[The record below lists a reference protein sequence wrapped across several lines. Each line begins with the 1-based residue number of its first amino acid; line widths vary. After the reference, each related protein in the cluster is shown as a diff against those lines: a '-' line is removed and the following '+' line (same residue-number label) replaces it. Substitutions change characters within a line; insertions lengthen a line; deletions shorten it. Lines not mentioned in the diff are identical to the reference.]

1 RPIDEKWHFGLGLY
15 VPFGVISDY
24 EKSFQGRNHG
34 LYSQV
39 QVTTLQPTVS
49 YKINDR
55 VAVGFG
61 PTINKI
67 DGKLTSNPL
76 ANAGL
81 PGAKARIKGDDI
93 AYGFN
98 LGVLVDVT
106 DRLSWGLSYRSKV
119 DYKLEGHISYIDFP
133 APLEGRYDGSVDI
146 TMPESVDTSV
156 TYRANDKWTLYAG
169 STWTR
174 WRRLEELNV
183 ANAGL
188 LGNRVEPLNWENS
201 WAHAIGAAY
210 QVTPAVVLRS
220 GFAMDASPT
229 NNEHRTVRI
238 PVSNR
243 KIYSLGLGWNID
255 RDWTLDVAYAYVDES
270 KGRVSQ
276 GDYAAEYE
284 NSAHGLGVQLTHRFC
299 SISLHRKPPRSPG
312 GFAVCL
318 VQTRL
323 VVASNPVYRAP
334 DQFPDHADCLH
345 GEQYSPALPKAAWHR
360 ARQSDRRHPVH
371 NRQATVRKRES
382 TEKSVAWGS
391 PRMGWIPEFGPTSR
405 GEVRIGCAPAAPDY
419 RCEKLAE
426 DQGFEPWKGVNPCRF
441 SRPVHS
447 TALPTLHGGQYYRK
461 LHRSQSQK
469 THQVTFFALG
479 CFALCVLAIM
489 IGNQLHSR

>member
-1 RPIDEKWHFGLGLY
+1 MIKRTWFKASLAVAVAIASGQTMANGLAVNEQSVSGMGTSFAGRSSSAQDASTVFGNPAGMSRLQRAEISGGVAAIWPETDITASADNVGTGTNKGDIAPDAVVPFAYYVRPINEKWHFGLGLY

-34 LYSQV
+34 LYSKV

-49 YKINDR
+49 YRINDR

-81 PGAKARIKGDDI
+81 PGAENAKARIKGDDI

-119 DYKLEGHISYIDFP
+119 DYELEGHISYIDFP

-174 WRRLEELNV
+174 WSRLKELNV
-183 ANAGL
+183 VNDGP
-188 LGNRVEPLNWENS
+188 LGNQVEPLNWENS

-210 QVTPAVVLRS
+210 QVTPSVVLRS

-284 NSAHGLGVQLTHRFC
+284 NSAHGLGVQLTHRF
-299 SISLHRKPPRSPG
+299 
-312 GFAVCL
+312 
-318 VQTRL
+318 
-323 VVASNPVYRAP
+323 
-334 DQFPDHADCLH
+334 
-345 GEQYSPALPKAAWHR
+345 
-360 ARQSDRRHPVH
+360 
-371 NRQATVRKRES
+371 
-382 TEKSVAWGS
+382 
-391 PRMGWIPEFGPTSR
+391 
-405 GEVRIGCAPAAPDY
+405 
-419 RCEKLAE
+419 
-426 DQGFEPWKGVNPCRF
+426 
-441 SRPVHS
+441 
-447 TALPTLHGGQYYRK
+447 
-461 LHRSQSQK
+461 
-469 THQVTFFALG
+469 
-479 CFALCVLAIM
+479 
-489 IGNQLHSR
+489 

>member
-1 RPIDEKWHFGLGLY
+1 MIKRTWFKGSLAVAVAMASGQIMANGLAVNEQSVSGMGTSFAGRSSSAQDASTVFGNPAGMSRLQRAEISGGVAAIWPETDITASADNVGTGTNKGDIAPDAVVPFAYYVRPINEKWHFGLGLY

-34 LYSQV
+34 LYSKV

-49 YKINDR
+49 YRINDR

-81 PGAKARIKGDDI
+81 PGAENAKARIKGDDI

-119 DYKLEGHISYIDFP
+119 DYELEGHISYIDFP

-174 WRRLEELNV
+174 WSRLKELNV
-183 ANAGL
+183 VNDGP

-210 QVTPAVVLRS
+210 QVTPSVVLRS

-284 NSAHGLGVQLTHRFC
+284 NSAHGLGVQLTHRF
-299 SISLHRKPPRSPG
+299 
-312 GFAVCL
+312 
-318 VQTRL
+318 
-323 VVASNPVYRAP
+323 
-334 DQFPDHADCLH
+334 
-345 GEQYSPALPKAAWHR
+345 
-360 ARQSDRRHPVH
+360 
-371 NRQATVRKRES
+371 
-382 TEKSVAWGS
+382 
-391 PRMGWIPEFGPTSR
+391 
-405 GEVRIGCAPAAPDY
+405 
-419 RCEKLAE
+419 
-426 DQGFEPWKGVNPCRF
+426 
-441 SRPVHS
+441 
-447 TALPTLHGGQYYRK
+447 
-461 LHRSQSQK
+461 
-469 THQVTFFALG
+469 
-479 CFALCVLAIM
+479 
-489 IGNQLHSR
+489 

>member
-1 RPIDEKWHFGLGLY
+1 MIKRTWFKASLAVAVAIASGQIMANGLAVNEQSVSGMGTSFAGRSSSAQDASTVFGNPAGMSRLQRAEISGGVAAIWPETDITASADNVGTGTNKGDIAPDAVVPFAYYVRPINEKWHFGLGLY

-34 LYSQV
+34 LYSKV

-49 YKINDR
+49 YRINDR

-81 PGAKARIKGDDI
+81 PGAENAKARIKGDDI

-119 DYKLEGHISYIDFP
+119 DYELEGHISYIDFP

-174 WRRLEELNV
+174 WSRLKELNV
-183 ANAGL
+183 VNDGP

-201 WAHAIGAAY
+201 LAHAIGAAY
-210 QVTPAVVLRS
+210 QVTPSVVLRS

-284 NSAHGLGVQLTHRFC
+284 NSAHGLGVQLTHRF
-299 SISLHRKPPRSPG
+299 
-312 GFAVCL
+312 
-318 VQTRL
+318 
-323 VVASNPVYRAP
+323 
-334 DQFPDHADCLH
+334 
-345 GEQYSPALPKAAWHR
+345 
-360 ARQSDRRHPVH
+360 
-371 NRQATVRKRES
+371 
-382 TEKSVAWGS
+382 
-391 PRMGWIPEFGPTSR
+391 
-405 GEVRIGCAPAAPDY
+405 
-419 RCEKLAE
+419 
-426 DQGFEPWKGVNPCRF
+426 
-441 SRPVHS
+441 
-447 TALPTLHGGQYYRK
+447 
-461 LHRSQSQK
+461 
-469 THQVTFFALG
+469 
-479 CFALCVLAIM
+479 
-489 IGNQLHSR
+489 